1 MAMANLTCPHC
12 GTANRIGSN
21 FCNKCG
27 TDLREEEPIRPQT
40 DKPDDGAPVEAI
52 SRAAELAARQ
62 MRETQSTEPSNE
74 PPNEPPNTHPADAG
88 SERSDRAADHD
99 SDDEANTEGT
109 PTPLPPL
116 FDLGLASIAPAET
129 DSLLL
134 SQPWLQASDSEGTA
148 PPSSEN
154 VEQSPGDSLTGIE
167 VDNPLGQAGVRL
179 IGGVQGLLD
188 PLNIT
193 SDAGQTDDKLDEPL
207 PTPVIDELSAQQI
220 RNMRR
225 IMSEE
230 PVLAA
235 QSGQSGVVRRP
246 SLRVAWVFW
255 ILGLAIVL
263 PVFGIVNEPIGA
275 AQVWPGVDQAYGII
289 EGLPF
294 GAEVQVYWAYD
305 PATSGELDL
314 VSQPVIRHLLSRRAE
329 LTFISLLPGG
339 PATVR
344 RAVTKALAAEMD
356 PSEATI
362 AMRRITQRNF
372 YLTGGAPV
380 LPLLGQAPESLTMP
394 NDSDIPADGAATL
407 AGDPLLI
414 VIMAARTED
423 VQQWLELVQTV
434 DAQPG
439 RAAVVAVTGAG
450 VYPMVLPYLDSGQL
464 GGLVSGFDGADVYQQ
479 LQEEEISTADQM
491 AGAVQTIA
499 QNWAHFALLFV
510 LLMGNVAGFV
520 NRAGQKREH

>member
-1 MAMANLTCPHC
+1 MASLTCPHC

-27 TDLREEEPIRPQT
+27 TDLREEEPTLPEN
-40 DKPDDGAPVEAI
+40 DKTDDGAPVEAI
-52 SRAAELAARQ
+52 SRAAELAAQQ
-62 MRETQSTEPSNE
+62 MREAQTNEPSD
-74 PPNEPPNTHPADAG
+74 THHADVG
-88 SERSDRAADHD
+88 SDGSNRDADQD
-99 SDDEANTEGT
+99 TDDEADAEDS

-116 FDLGLASIAPAET
+116 FDLGLASIAPTET

-134 SQPWLQASDSEGTA
+134 SQPWLQASDEEGTIPA
-148 PPSSEN
+148 SSEN
-154 VEQSPGDSLTGIE
+154 E
-167 VDNPLGQAGVRL
+167 VDDPLGQVGVRL

-193 SDAGQTDDKLDEPL
+193 SDTGQPDDKSGEPL

-235 QSGQSGVVRRP
+235 QSGQSSVARHP
-246 SLRVAWVFW
+246 SLRIPWIFW
-255 ILGLAIVL
+255 LLGLAIIL
-263 PVFGIVNEPIGA
+263 PIFGVVNEPIGSA
-275 AQVWPGVDQAYGII
+275 RVWPGVDEAHDLV
-289 EGLPF
+289 EGLPL

-314 VSQPVIRHLLSRRAE
+314 VAQPVIRHLLSRRAE

-344 RAVTKALAAEMD
+344 RAVIKTLAAELD
-356 PSEATI
+356 PAEATA

-372 YLTGGAPV
+372 YLTGGATVLPV
-380 LPLLGQAPESLTMP
+380 LGQGPELLSMP
-394 NDSDIPADGAATL
+394 TASDISVSGATTPFAN
-407 AGDPLLI
+407 PLLI

-439 RAAVVAVTGAG
+439 RTAVVAVTGAG

-464 GGLVSGFDGADVYQQ
+464 GGLVSGFDGADAYQQ
-479 LQEEEISTADQM
+479 LEEEELSRAEQM
-491 AGAVQTIA
+491 AGTVQMIA

-510 LLMGNVAGFV
+510 LLVGNAAGFV
-520 NRAGQKREH
+520 NRSGRKREQ